1 MSTATMG
8 HAQEAERY
16 LEQAEEVRTAARH
29 TGDRNAASIPLV
41 MIAQVHA
48 TLAVVQ
54 TLKDIHEDRQVMS
67 VDAY

>member
-1 MSTATMG
+1 MLTAWMPAARTG
-8 HAQEAERY
+8 RRAVA
-16 LEQAEEVRTAARH
+16 ATAAAAVRH

-48 TLAVVQ
+48 TPAVVQ
-54 TLKDIHEDRQVMS
+54 TLKDNHEDREVMS